1 MFDASAPVVNL
12 KHSFLSTQVFFS
24 PHQMVRVA
32 WLFWFSKIIELMDT
46 VSSLNFAVY
55 NLVFNYGDENFLDF
69 N

>member
-1 MFDASAPVVNL
+1 MFDASTPVINL

-46 VSSLNFAVY
+46 VSSHNLIVY
-55 NLVFNYGDENFLDF
+55 SLVSNYGDENFLDL

>member
-55 NLVFNYGDENFLDF
+55 NLVFKYGDENFLDF